1 MKAASSPPTLRTTAS
16 GLPGRAVLFRLRLL
30 IAVCALAC
38 TWALAQ
44 PPQRLIDYAAAVGV
58 HPEDPRIPNVGT
70 PRFGGVFTYA
80 HNETLASLDAHK
92 SAAATTVTLNIHFAE
107 GLFALDATGT
117 SRPDLVDSYTVS
129 DDGTVY
135 TFSLRQGVPFHNG
148 EILGAADVVA
158 SLQRW
163 FGGTLGSQA
172 ARYISELNVVD
183 QYTVEIVLTEPY
195 PFIIY
200 QLTVPQTSGAYIYPR
215 SQIEAVGD
223 GTIDTPI
230 ATGPYYVADV
240 REGDYVRLVRFDDYV
255 GRVEP
260 PSGFAGGRV
269 AYLDEI
275 IIQTVPDAIVRM
287 AGVETGQ
294 FDKAHNATNDMYSLY
309 ANRPDIRPRIAM
321 GSFATAQFNKR
332 QGPMTDQRLR
342 LAFNYAIDVRQIVAA
357 AGPPEFTEA
366 NSSLAPRDDPWYTP
380 VGEDVYLGY
389 DPEYAR
395 ALLAEAGYNGE
406 PIRWLVDPSVA
417 SYYTSAQVAVPML
430 EAVGFNIQLVPMDA
444 ATLRTMRNDE
454 TAYEVYAQGL
464 GWRADPAA
472 LTNLSDSNPG
482 WWVTE
487 EKTRILEAMRLEQ
500 DFDKRYA
507 LWEELHAHMYDY
519 MPAVKFETFG
529 SLSLERAAYSGAFQA
544 WAYVDFI
551 NTWLND

>member
-1 MKAASSPPTLRTTAS
+1 MKAPSSPPVRCATANGRPSRTAFAP
-16 GLPGRAVLFRLRLL
+16 LKLL
-30 IAVCALAC
+30 IVACALAF

-44 PPQRLIDYAAAVGV
+44 APQRIIDYAAAVGP
-58 HPEDPRIPNVGT
+58 HPDDPRIPNAGT

-80 HNETLASLDAHK
+80 HNETLASLDSHK
-92 SAAATTVTLNIHFAE
+92 SAAATTTTQNSHFAE

-117 SRPDLVDSYTVS
+117 SQPDLVDSYTVS
-129 DDGTVY
+129 ADGTVY

-172 ARYISELNVVD
+172 SRYISELNVVD
-183 QYTVEIVLTEPY
+183 AFTVEMVLTEPY
-195 PFIIY
+195 PFVIY

-223 GTIDTPI
+223 GTIITPI
-230 ATGPYYVADV
+230 ATGPYYIADA
-240 REGDYVRLVRFDDYV
+240 REGDFVRFARFDDYV

-269 AYLDEI
+269 AYMDEI
-275 IIQTVPDAIVRM
+275 IIQTIPDAIVRM

-294 FDKAHNATNDMYSLY
+294 FDKAHNATNDMYPLY
-309 ANRPDIRPRIAM
+309 ANRPDIRPRFEIV
-321 GSFATAQFNKR
+321 SFATAQFNKR
-332 QGPMTDQRLR
+332 QGLMTDQRMR
-342 LAFNYAIDVRQIVAA
+342 LAFNYAINVREIVSAV
-357 AGPPEFTEA
+357 GPPEFTVV
-366 NSSLAPRDDPWYTP
+366 NSSLAPLDDPWYTP
-380 VGEDVYLGY
+380 VGEEVYLGY
-389 DPEYAR
+389 DPDYAR
-395 ALLAEAGYNGE
+395 ALLAEAGYEGQ
-406 PIRWLVDPSVA
+406 PIRWLVDPSVV
-417 SYYTSAQVAVPML
+417 SYYTAAQVAVPML
-430 EAVGFNIQLVPMDA
+430 EAAGFNIQLLPMDA
-444 ATLRTMRNDE
+444 ATLRTVRNDE

-500 DFDKRYA
+500 GYEARYA

-519 MPAVKFETFG
+519 MPAVKFESFG
-529 SLSLERAAYSGAFQA
+529 SLSLERSSYSGAFQA
-544 WAYVDFI
+544 WAYVYLL
-551 NTWLND
+551 NTWFN